1 MFSIYLDVQLSNV
14 GLCRYNPQDVRAQ
27 YKPNH
32 LCFSVGIFS
41 GSTWAVLR
49 VHFPP
54 YVSYDPNWHISNLFI
69 YLTAIIS
76 LAHLRAWASDFI
88 LWLPMLYIIQIVYI
102 QLTVDMFLCPY
113 FAATWKMWKC
123 LRNNI
128 TWPLSYVTHFWKA
141 MKGRQI
147 SLQMSS
153 VYLYMVKHRYSAKL
167 HKGTH
172 FFMTGTWGPGA
183 KIVC

>member
-1 MFSIYLDVQLSNV
+1 MFQ
-14 GLCRYNPQDVRAQ
+14 CRYFLRFNLGCLACPF
-27 YKPNH
+27 PT
-32 LCFSVGIFS
+32 LCQL
-41 GSTWAVLR
+41 W
-49 VHFPP
+49 
-54 YVSYDPNWHISNLFI
+54 PNWHISNLAI
-69 YLTAIIS
+69 YLTSIIS
-76 LAHLRAWASDFI
+76 LAHLRAWANDFI
-88 LWLPMLYIIQIVYI
+88 PWWPMLYIIQIVYI

-147 SLQMSS
+147 SLQVSS

-167 HKGTH
+167 HKGTN
-172 FFMTGTWGPGA
+172 FLWLVPEGQVQKLFVKNIPGSSWV
-183 KIVC
+183 IGNR